1 MKSMMKKLDYYVL
14 DVFTEYKF
22 KGNQLAVVYAD
33 EELELEQYYDIARE
47 FGYSET
53 SFVNYSAV
61 GKGLKVRSFTPAKFE
76 IIGAGHNLLGA
87 VCLALLKKWDIFNG
101 QNGKPWVL
109 MAGQKIPLDI
119 SEKNGLPYVGMKQ
132 RPAEIIG
139 TVPANVIAEAVGLTT
154 DDLGLN
160 GWEISIVKTEV
171 GHLMVPVRDLESL
184 KSAAL
189 HKSKLKEASGK
200 FGFEGCYLFTTNH
213 FKTDYLAEARFFNP
227 SIGIDEDPA
236 TGTAAGP
243 LAGYLEK
250 VGHIQKDRDYRILQ
264 GEYVDQPS
272 TIQVKVVSDGVW
284 ISGSSVIV
292 MEGKL
297 YL

>member
-1 MKSMMKKLDYYVL
+1 MKKLNYFVL
-14 DVFTEYKF
+14 DVFTDLKF
-22 KGNQLAVVYAD
+22 KGNQLSVICID
-33 EELELEQYYDIARE
+33 EELELDQYYDISRE

-53 SFVNYSAV
+53 SFVKYSEAD
-61 GKGLKVRSFTPAKFE
+61 KALRVRSFTPAKFE

-87 VCLALLKKWDIFNG
+87 VCMALLNKWDIFKE
-101 QNGKPWVL
+101 QNGETWVL
-109 MAGQKIPLDI
+109 MAGEKIHLAI
-119 SEKNGLPYVGMKQ
+119 TEINGLPFVGMKQ
-132 RPAEIIG
+132 RPAEILG
-139 TVPANVIAEAVGLTT
+139 SAPVDVIARAVGLTT
-154 DDLGLN
+154 DDHVLHD
-160 GWEISIVKTEV
+160 WEIRTVKTEV
-171 GHLMVPVRDLESL
+171 GHLMVPVRNLDVLKRAVLNKSL
-184 KSAAL
+184 
-189 HKSKLKEASGK
+189 LKEVSRK
-200 FGFEGCYLFTTNH
+200 YEFEGCYLFTTDH
-213 FKTDYLAEARFFNP
+213 PRADYLAEARFFNP

-250 VGHIQKDRDYRILQ
+250 LGYIQKNIDYQILQ

-292 MEGKL
+292 MKGEL